1 MTPLNEPAHFYYAAL
16 SHWPFFSPML
26 LAGLLAKLGSAQ
38 ALWQASPPQ
47 LKAAG
52 LTAGQIKQ
60 LAQLQS
66 SYGPAQHAHMLD
78 KLAAAGGRFLLSTD
92 SEFPPLLRHIPHP
105 PLWLYVRGP
114 LLPTAQQI
122 CLAVVGTRQA
132 TAYGLEMTRNL
143 VGPLAAAGIII
154 VSGLANGIDSEAHSA
169 ALAANGNVIAVLAG
183 GLDQLPKEAER
194 ADLIRQVSAQG
205 TLVSEHPLGVAPHR
219 SAYGHRNRL
228 ISGLAMALLVVEA
241 GAGSGA
247 LITAN
252 HALEQGRDVLAVP
265 GMANWESSAG
275 TNELIRQGA
284 AMITRAEDLWAAL
297 GLPPT
302 QLPTQL
308 PASPLPGKVAPPPSP
323 SHNKRTLIP
332 AKSKA
337 PKTEPPPPSQ
347 PSEAQLAGLD
357 ATARALLHAIAAAP
371 RNQDEL
377 ARACQ
382 LASNEAA
389 ASLTML
395 ELAGLV
401 ATDAQLRYRLADTLN

>member
-38 ALWQASPPQ
+38 ALWQASRAQ
-47 LKAAG
+47 LNAAG

-66 SYGPAQHAHMLD
+66 AYGPAQHAQMLD
-78 KLAAAGGRFLLSTD
+78 TLAAAGGRFLLSTD
-92 SEFPPLLRHIPHP
+92 AEFPPLLRHIPYP

-114 LLPTAQQI
+114 LLPSAQQI

-143 VGPLAAAGIII
+143 VGPLAAAGIVI
-154 VSGLANGIDSEAHSA
+154 VSGLANGIDSAAHGA
-169 ALAANGNVIAVLAG
+169 ALAAGGKVIAVLAG
-183 GLDQLPKEAER
+183 GLDQLPKEADR
-194 ADLIRQVSAQG
+194 ADLIRQVGAQG
-205 TLVSEHPLGVAPHR
+205 TLVSEYPLGVAPHR

-284 AMITRAEDLWAAL
+284 AMITRAEDLWAVL

-308 PASPLPGKVAPPPSP
+308 PTSPSPSP
-323 SHNKRTLIP
+323 SHNKRAIAP
-332 AKSKA
+332 AKPKA
-337 PKTEPPPPSQ
+337 PKADRAEAAPPPNQ

-357 ATARALLHAIAAAP
+357 ATARALLQAIAAAP

-382 LASNEAA
+382 LASSEAA

-401 ATDAQLRYRLADTLN
+401 ATDTQLRYRLANTLN